1 MALSQISDERK
12 NCLKDLKG
20 LLEDQL
26 VGLEVAEKVEREEK
40 RAARSNTWE
49 DDDMLEADELL
60 EKLTSLERLQER
72 MGNVGDEVLARTR
85 KNASQLTLRN
95 VTSERDEAVSKLSQL
110 QEEHGVSVAELQEL
124 QEKDAKCAG
133 LPRCSIAHSFPS
145 LQLNF

>member
-1 MALSQISDERK
+1 M
-12 NCLKDLKG
+12 
-20 LLEDQL
+20 
-26 VGLEVAEKVEREEK
+26 AEKVEREEK

-95 VTSERDEAVSKLSQL
+95 VTSERDEAVSKLSQR